1 MSKARKETSEFNQ
14 ASNDMEQPS
23 PAEHG
28 LLAADDEHHVNHDS
42 QGGQE
47 MTRTALATRQD
58 CARSSTMRNDEVSTT
73 ASEEITRKVGE
84 HDAHDVENDDP
95 TQDLQQGQ
103 VRISS
108 YSGGIITNLNK
119 YKVKLKSY

>member
-1 MSKARKETSEFNQ
+1 MSKAGKETSEFNQ

-42 QGGQE
+42 QGGQK

-58 CARSSTMRNDEVSTT
+58 CARSGPLRNDEVSTK
-73 ASEEITRKVGE
+73 ASVENTRSALE
-84 HDAHDVENDDP
+84 HEAHDEEKEVLHWNVNRNKFVSRTD
-95 TQDLQQGQ
+95 Q
-103 VRISS
+103 VGSFLIS
-108 YSGGIITNLNK
+108 TR